1 MPKLAHNNNKKRKWF
16 HVASTFQNTLH
27 LTRMSVCFAIQIASK
42 MNMQITQIFCMQ
54 CPFTTK
60 LPYVIASPFPPHAPL
75 SIQPTG
81 TRPASTFTYVLTGR
95 KWQVVLII
103 GTPFTTGCNPSIR
116 IIETPSNNL
125 EGFQGACGGR
135 ARGGI
140 CNIENYLDGLF
151 HEDNDKLM

>member
-1 MPKLAHNNNKKRKWF
+1 MVSSSFHLPKYAPFNPHECMFCYSDCIQNEYANHVDILHAVSVHNKTPLCDR
-16 HVASTFQNTLH
+16 
-27 LTRMSVCFAIQIASK
+27 
-42 MNMQITQIFCMQ
+42 
-54 CPFTTK
+54 
-60 LPYVIASPFPPHAPL
+60 LPLFPHAPL

-81 TRPASTFTYVLTGR
+81 ARPASTFTYVLTGR
-95 KWQVVLII
+95 KWMVVLII

-125 EGFQGACGGR
+125 KGFQGACGGR